1 MSGCICHNN
10 CHFNTSCKNLQTQV
24 NELKEGCRNEL
35 KQGLVTHKFCS
46 FSKFLEIKTL
56 QKQNAVFGGLSG
68 VLMLMIFIF
77 ACYKLWRKT

>member
-24 NELKEGCRNEL
+24 NELKEGCKNEL

-77 ACYKLWRKT
+77 ACYKLWGKA